1 MAKIKQIENLDY
13 YLQYWV
19 GLMDGDGSIQVNHW
33 RKKALQF
40 RLVIKLKG
48 DPLNVH
54 LLKKMEESVGGS
66 VRKQEKSGF
75 VFWVENDRKRIEK
88 MCEIFEKF
96 PPLTTRLT
104 CQLEFLW
111 QCIRVYRDA
120 DRKADCVAWYLEN
133 RAQKYCSRLERRRAL
148 SLQRLHQKTYF
159 KGWLSGF
166 IEAEGYFTLR
176 EASSKVISF
185 SILQKG
191 DQYLL
196 SEIALFFSITNKI
209 RKVLLKK
216 SKRAA
221 LNTPVCDKDPQE
233 EPLFLLEVAKKEIL
247 KKLVSHCTNFP
258 LLGEKERSFRAFS
271 RSIEKDGDIK

>member
-40 RLVIKLKG
+40 RLVIKLK
-48 DPLNVH
+48 DHPLNVR
-54 LLKKMEESVGGS
+54 LLKKMEQSVGGS
-66 VRKQEKSGF
+66 MREPERSGF

-88 MCEIFEKF
+88 MCEIFERF
-96 PPLTTRLT
+96 PPFTTRLT

-111 QCIRVYRDA
+111 QCIRVCRDA
-120 DRKADCVAWYLEN
+120 EKKADCVAWYLEN
-133 RAQKYCSRLERRRAL
+133 RAQKYCSRLERRTGL
-148 SLQRLHQKTYF
+148 SLQRLHQRPYF

-166 IEAEGYFTLR
+166 IEAEGCFTLR

-185 SILQKG
+185 SISQKG

-216 SKRAA
+216 SKRVA
-221 LNTPVCDKDPQE
+221 LNTPVCDKNPQE
-233 EPLFLLEVAKKEIL
+233 EPLFLLEVANKEIL
-247 KKLVSHCTNFP
+247 RKLVSHCTNFP
-258 LLGEKERSFRAFS
+258 LLGEKERSFIAFS
-271 RSIEKDGDIK
+271 RFIEKDGDIK